1 MVDPVGSTRSV
12 SRSAAGMGAATAA
25 SRVIGFA
32 RVLAIAAILGTTYL
46 GNTFTSSNYVSNV
59 LFELLAAG
67 ALSAVLVPTLVEL
80 LDRSEEPEAER
91 LAGSVLGIA
100 LIVLGAVIAVVL
112 VASPLLAHRLASGVI
127 Y

>member
-1 MVDPVGSTRSV
+1 MAEPVAGARSV
-12 SRSAAGMGAATAA
+12 SRSAAGMGVAAGA

-67 ALSAVLVPTLVEL
+67 ALSADTC
-80 LDRSEEPEAER
+80 R
-91 LAGSVLGIA
+91 
-100 LIVLGAVIAVVL
+100 
-112 VASPLLAHRLASGVI
+112 
-127 Y
+127 